1 MRPGF
6 ILGAVNLAVPTTRN
20 LMARVAI
27 VAIVLIP
34 LIAIDSG
41 CASGPPV
48 QEMSDARQ
56 AISIAREAGAATSAP
71 EDLRQAEALLDSAQK
86 NLAARAYSQA
96 RRDAMQA
103 KEKALHALAT
113 VEPPQ

>member
-6 ILGAVNLAVPTTRN
+6 ILGAVNLAVATTRMP
-20 LMARVAI
+20 MAKSVVA
-27 VAIVLIP
+27 VLT
-34 LIAIDSG
+34 LIALGSG

-56 AISIAREAGAATSAP
+56 AISIAREAGAADSAP
-71 EDLRQAEALLDSAQK
+71 EELRQAESLLDSAQK
-86 NLAARAYSQA
+86 NLADRAYTQA

-113 VEPPQ
+113 VTPPQ

>member
-1 MRPGF
+1 MRPGLL
-6 ILGAVNLAVPTTRN
+6 LGAVNFAVPTTRLLLAIA
-20 LMARVAI
+20 LM
-27 VAIVLIP
+27 P
-34 LIAIDSG
+34 LIALGNG

-56 AISIAREAGAATSAP
+56 AISIAREAGAATGAP

-86 NLAARAYSQA
+86 NLADRAYSQA
-96 RRDAMQA
+96 RRDAIQA
-103 KEKALHALAT
+103 KEKALHALAV

>member
-6 ILGAVNLAVPTTRN
+6 VLGAVKLAVPTTR
-20 LMARVAI
+20 LPVAKC
-27 VAIVLIP
+27 VFALLT
-34 LIAIDSG
+34 LIALGSG

-86 NLAARAYSQA
+86 NLADRAYSQA
-96 RRDAMQA
+96 RRDATQA

-113 VEPPQ
+113 VAPPQ

>member
-1 MRPGF
+1 MV
-6 ILGAVNLAVPTTRN
+6 AVVLLP
-20 LMARVAI
+20 LFAI
-27 VAIVLIP
+27 G
-34 LIAIDSG
+34 SG

-56 AISIAREAGAATSAP
+56 AISIAREAGAATVAP
-71 EDLRQAEALLDSAQK
+71 EDLREAEALLESAQR
-86 NLAARAYSQA
+86 NLADRAYSQA

-113 VEPPQ
+113 IEPPQ

>member
-6 ILGAVNLAVPTTRN
+6 LLGALNLALPTTRP

-27 VAIVLIP
+27 AGFALMS
-34 LIAIDSG
+34 LIAFSSG

-86 NLAARAYSQA
+86 NLAGRAYSQA

-103 KEKALHALAT
+103 KVKALDALAT
-113 VEPPQ
+113 TEPPQ

>member
-6 ILGAVNLAVPTTRN
+6 SLGAANLAVPTTRP
-20 LMARVAI
+20 LVAI
-27 VAIVLIP
+27 VAIVLLP
-34 LIAIDSG
+34 LIVLSSG
-41 CASGPPV
+41 CESGPPV

-56 AISIAREAGAATSAP
+56 AISIAREAGAATGAP
-71 EDLRQAEALLDSAQK
+71 EDLREAEALLDSAQK
-86 NLAARAYSQA
+86 NLAERAYTQA
-96 RRDAMQA
+96 RHDAMQA

>member
-1 MRPGF
+1 M
-6 ILGAVNLAVPTTRN
+6 LGVINPAVPTTRP
-20 LMARVAI
+20 LVAKAA
-27 VAIVLIP
+27 VALLT
-34 LIAIDSG
+34 LIALGSG

-56 AISIAREAGAATSAP
+56 AISIARDAGAATSAP

-86 NLAARAYSQA
+86 NLADRAYSQA

-103 KEKALHALAT
+103 KEKALHALAS
-113 VEPPQ
+113 VELPQ